1 MLRQKSELTQS
12 FIQTSS
18 DAKERRIQLFL
29 SRLAMISV
37 LCVDDD
43 SDHLFLEKI
52 SLGEPGVL
60 TVTTALSAREALM
73 DMETNRF
80 DAVVADYQM
89 PGMDGIG
96 LLKRVHAA
104 NPGLPFILYTRKG
117 QEEIVFEASN
127 SDAEFYLQKN
137 GELMVEFA
145 RLKDMIFKSVKTEA
159 V

>member
-1 MLRQKSELTQS
+1 
-12 FIQTSS
+12 
-18 DAKERRIQLFL
+18 
-29 SRLAMISV
+29 MISV

-52 SLGEPGVL
+52 SLEEPGVL
-60 TVTTALSAREALM
+60 TVTTALSAREALK

-89 PGMDGIG
+89 PGMDGIE
-96 LLKRVHAA
+96 LLRKVHAA
-104 NPGLPFILYTRKG
+104 NPGLPFILYTGKG
-117 QEEIVFEASN
+117 QGEIVIEAFN

-137 GELMVEFA
+137 GEPMVEFA
-145 RLKDMIFKSVKTEA
+145 QLKDTIFKSVKTEA

>member
-1 MLRQKSELTQS
+1 LEVTQS
-12 FIQTSS
+12 FIQSAS
-18 DAKERRIQLFL
+18 EVRERWTTLFL

-52 SLGEPGVL
+52 SLEEPGVL
-60 TVTTALSAREALM
+60 TVTTALSAREALKN
-73 DMETNRF
+73 METTRF

-96 LLKRVHAA
+96 LLRMVHAA
-104 NPGLPFILYTRKG
+104 NPGLPFILYTRQE
-117 QEEIVFEASN
+117 QEEIVFQAFN
-127 SDAEFYLQKN
+127 SDAEYYLQKN

-145 RLKDMIFKSVKTEA
+145 RLRDMIFKSVKTEA